1 MPDTIRH
8 TFEEVPL
15 VTEGGF
21 AAFLVTVDAEISF
34 WADGSWTIVGLM
46 SEGYRPVKH
55 SLEDHVEAVSRGQTL
70 RSFDMKFVALD
81 VGHPLYGMIL
91 HELENG
97 AFRKHVDEAV
107 RQAIRDNFSRNDDYR
122 REREGV

>member
-46 SEGYRPVKH
+46 SEGYRP
-55 SLEDHVEAVSRGQTL
+55 RQCGG
-70 RSFDMKFVALD
+70 FDTKFVPID
-81 VGHPLYGMIL
+81 VAHPLFGMLL
-91 HELENG
+91 HELEHG
-97 AFRKHVDEAV
+97 SFRKHVDEAV
-107 RQAIRDNFSRNDDYR
+107 REELRDR
-122 REREGV
+122 RESARDARREPFPSPSWHGG